1 MIHPL
6 VHCNDPILKQ
16 EMEKFDFQ
24 NPPTDPIQLAKD
36 LAETMIQENGLG
48 LSANQIGLPYRAF
61 AMKAEQIIVCFN
73 PMIVDESTEQLY
85 LEEGCL
91 SFPMLYVKVKRP
103 KKIKVRYTEPN
114 GNVVTRVFDGM
125 TARVFQHELDHL
137 NGIVYTK
144 RANKF
149 HLEQARKRA
158 KKPHKYIKHEIDNK
172 LEQLFAQATSDLTG
186 NKTK

>member
-1 MIHPL
+1 MIHEL
-6 VHCNDPILKQ
+6 VHCNEPILKNPV
-16 EMEKFDFQ
+16 EKFDFT
-24 NPPTDPIQLAKD
+24 NPQTDPIQLAHD

-61 AMKAEQIIVCFN
+61 AIKAEKILVCFN

-91 SFPMLYVKVKRP
+91 SFPNLFVKIKRP
-103 KKIKVRYTEPN
+103 KKVKVRYTEPN
-114 GNVVTRVFDGM
+114 GNVVTQVFDGL

-149 HLEQARKRA
+149 HLDQARKRA
-158 KKPHKYIKHEIDNK
+158 KNPSRYYSKALI
-172 LEQLFAQATSDLTG
+172 
-186 NKTK
+186 